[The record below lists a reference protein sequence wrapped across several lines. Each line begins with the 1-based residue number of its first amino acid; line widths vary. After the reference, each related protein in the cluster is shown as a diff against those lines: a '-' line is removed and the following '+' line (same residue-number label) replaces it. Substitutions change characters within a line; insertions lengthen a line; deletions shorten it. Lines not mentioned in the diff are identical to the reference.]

1 MGVALAVG
9 LQGQAGKCAG
19 WSRLRQGK
27 CHTEEEVQAT
37 GTVCSELSLQ
47 QGLGCSVFLTDS
59 AVESRVCF
67 WGRATQCRPRL
78 SPPKCQLLL
87 TFVPNLPHCPS
98 PSSQSG
104 PQLSVLNTG
113 HRPGVHWVLAS
124 SKASFDK
131 DTP

>member
-9 LQGQAGKCAG
+9 LQGQAGERAG
-19 WSRLRQGK
+19 RSRLRQGK

-67 WGRATQCRPRL
+67 WGKATPCRPGL
-78 SPPKCQLLL
+78 SPCSPNCQLLL
-87 TFVPNLPHCPS
+87 TFVPQPAPLPLTLLPVRAPALCPKHG
-98 PSSQSG
+98 SQARG
-104 PQLSVLNTG
+104 AG
-113 HRPGVHWVLAS
+113 GAG
-124 SKASFDK
+124 K
-131 DTP
+131 

>member
-9 LQGQAGKCAG
+9 LQGQAGKRAG

-67 WGRATQCRPRL
+67 WGRATQCRPGL

-87 TFVPNLPHCPS
+87 TFVPQPAPLPLTLLPVRVPALCPKHG
-98 PSSQSG
+98 SQARG
-104 PQLSVLNTG
+104 ALG
-113 HRPGVHWVLAS
+113 AG
-124 SKASFDK
+124 K
-131 DTP
+131 

>member
-1 MGVALAVG
+1 MGWLPSAGAQLSPGAQSCRMVAVKCLFANEDMTPERLPTAHCPAAGRSRMGVALAVG
-9 LQGQAGKCAG
+9 LQGQAGKSAG

-67 WGRATQCRPRL
+67 WL
-78 SPPKCQLLL
+78 
-87 TFVPNLPHCPS
+87 
-98 PSSQSG
+98 
-104 PQLSVLNTG
+104 
-113 HRPGVHWVLAS
+113 
-124 SKASFDK
+124 
-131 DTP
+131 